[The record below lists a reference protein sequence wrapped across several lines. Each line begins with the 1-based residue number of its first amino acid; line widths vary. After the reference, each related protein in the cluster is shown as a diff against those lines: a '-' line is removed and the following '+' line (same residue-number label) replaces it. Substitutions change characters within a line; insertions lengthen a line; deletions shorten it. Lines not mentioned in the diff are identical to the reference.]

1 MIKYIILMV
10 TPLLAGNSIAA
21 QDANFY
27 RLHPVE
33 LQQALEKC
41 PATHPV
47 GVSCEQLDECA
58 TRANKLVSE
67 LQHNP
72 QTFGQ
77 KILIL
82 QEDRAKLEAK
92 LKGNSQESDLRGSLD
107 SNKMQ
112 LSERLA
118 VVKWLESPRG

>member
-1 MIKYIILMV
+1 MIKYIILMIG
-10 TPLLAGNSIAA
+10 PLLAGNSVAA

-33 LQQALEKC
+33 LQQALEQC
-41 PATHPV
+41 PATHPA

-58 TRANKLVSE
+58 TRANTLVSE
-67 LQHNP
+67 LHRNP

-77 KILIL
+77 KILVL
-82 QEDRAKLEAK
+82 QEERAKLEAK
-92 LKGNSQESDLRGSLD
+92 LNGNSQESDLRGSLD

-118 VVKWLESPRG
+118 IVKWLESPRG